1 MLTYCSACNQ
11 PTEGDYVPMTVAND
25 PAFKKY
31 FKLKSMSMPV
41 DQIKL
46 KMEAD
51 GVDPDLL
58 DNPCK
63 VSPNDPG
70 VSVDVVGTTSGL
82 YSLVCLLCVVHAAAG
97 SS

>member
-1 MLTYCSACNQ
+1 MLLVLIMQ
-11 PTEGDYVPMTVAND
+11 PAEGDYLPMTVAND

-31 FKLKSMSMPV
+31 FKLKTMSMPV

-51 GVDPDLL
+51 GVDPNLL
-58 DNPCK
+58 DNPTK

-70 VSVDVVGTTSGL
+70 VSP
-82 YSLVCLLCVVHAAAG
+82 G
-97 SS
+97 SCYRMLDSS